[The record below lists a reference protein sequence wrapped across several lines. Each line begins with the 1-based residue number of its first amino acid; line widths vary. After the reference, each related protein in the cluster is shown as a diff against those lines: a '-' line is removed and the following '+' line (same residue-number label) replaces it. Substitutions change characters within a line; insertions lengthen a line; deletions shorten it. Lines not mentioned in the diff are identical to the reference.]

1 MPFKTKDLEG
11 LLEAYALLTSAL
23 DLKTVLTEV
32 LRKAGAQLKAE
43 ASSIMLLD
51 EASGELVYEVALG
64 EAGLRIME
72 QQRLKAGVG
81 LAGWVAGNLKP
92 LSVEDAYKDAR
103 FFPGFDKKT
112 GFLTKS
118 VLCMPLLAKD
128 RLLGVAE
135 IINKKD
141 GASFTPGDQAL
152 FAKYCE
158 VAAIA
163 IDNAL
168 LHGKALEQ
176 DRLQHDMRIAEQIQS
191 ASLPSDIPSI
201 RNLRVECRS
210 IACRY
215 VAGDVVDITRLP
227 DGRLAVLVADV
238 SGKGVPAAL
247 FGAKFSADFEY
258 LAQADPEGGAL
269 FNRLNA
275 IVTRRS
281 KQGIFITAVYAVID
295 PASGV
300 VEYVNAGHLPPVIVG
315 PLAGGCRLA
324 GASGYPPLGV
334 MEDLN
339 YKSTRLTLAQGE
351 RIVFMTDGVWDAR
364 SLSGARL
371 GPEKAQGILADC
383 PELAVPR
390 LMKAITKFTA
400 GVPLAD
406 DITVVGVG
414 YGDYEERTFPS
425 QTKSL
430 AQARQF
436 VEKLALAHGFDDR
449 HTGAIL
455 LALTEAASNII
466 KHTYRM
472 NPDERIRIG
481 VGRGP
486 DQFSIHIRD
495 WGDRQDPGRFVSRD
509 LADIRPGGLGVRYIR
524 EVMDVVEFDDKLWDG
539 NELHMLVRGKRN
551 KTNADKN

>member
-1 MPFKTKDLEG
+1 MPSKTTDLEK
-11 LLEAYALLTSAL
+11 LLDVYALLSSTL
-23 DLKTVLTEV
+23 DLKAVLAEV
-32 LRKAGAQLKAE
+32 LNKAGAVLKAE
-43 ASSIMLLD
+43 ASNIMLLD
-51 EASGELVYEVALG
+51 EAAGELVYEVALG
-64 EAGLRIME
+64 EAGPRIME
-72 QQRLKAGVG
+72 LQRLKVG
-81 LAGWVAGNLKP
+81 TGISGWVAQNLKP
-92 LSVEDAYKDAR
+92 LLAEDAYKDPR
-103 FFPGFDKKT
+103 FFPGFDEKT
-112 GFLTKS
+112 GFRTKS
-118 VLCMPLLAKD
+118 VLCIPLFAKG
-128 RLLGVAE
+128 RLIGVAE
-135 IINKKD
+135 IMNKK
-141 GASFTPGDQAL
+141 GGVPFTPADQAL
-152 FAKYCE
+152 FTRYCG

-168 LHGKALEQ
+168 LHGKELEQ

-247 FGAKFSADFEY
+247 FGAKFSADFEH

-295 PASGV
+295 PATGTV
-300 VEYVNAGHLPPVIVG
+300 DFVNAGHLPPVIVG
-315 PLAGGCRLA
+315 PLPGDCRLA
-324 GASGYPPLGV
+324 GGSGYPPLGV
-334 MEDLN
+334 MEDTDYRSSRLN
-339 YKSTRLTLAQGE
+339 LVTGE
-351 RIVFMTDGVWDAR
+351 RIVFMTDGVWDAK
-364 SLSGARL
+364 SPSGVRL
-371 GPEKAQGILADC
+371 GPEQAQKILSDC

-390 LMKAITKFTA
+390 LMKAIAKFTA
-400 GVPLAD
+400 GQALAD

-414 YGDYEERTFPS
+414 YGDYEELTFPS
-425 QTKSL
+425 QTASL
-430 AQARQF
+430 SKARQF
-436 VEKLALAHGFDDR
+436 VEKLALAHGLDDR

-481 VGRGP
+481 VGRFD

-539 NELHMLVRGKRN
+539 NELHMLVRGKRKQN
-551 KTNADKN
+551 K

>member
-1 MPFKTKDLEG
+1 MVFKTKDLER
-11 LLEAYALLTSAL
+11 LLDVYALLTSTL
-23 DLKTVLTEV
+23 DLKAVLTEV
-32 LRKAGAQLKAE
+32 LKKAGTVLGAE
-43 ASSIMLLD
+43 ASNIMLLD
-51 EASGELVYEVALG
+51 AAAGELVYEVALG

-72 QQRLKAGVG
+72 QQRLKVGAGI
-81 LAGWVAGNLKP
+81 AGWVAKNLKP
-92 LSVEDAYKDAR
+92 LLVEDAYKDPR

-112 GFLTKS
+112 GFRSKS
-118 VLCMPLLAKD
+118 IICLPLFAKD
-128 RLLGVAE
+128 QLIGVAE
-135 IINKKD
+135 LINKKN
-141 GASFTPGDQAL
+141 GTPFTPGDQAL
-152 FAKYCE
+152 FTRYCGI
-158 VAAIA
+158 AAIA

-168 LHGKALEQ
+168 LHRKALEQ
-176 DRLQHDMRIAEQIQS
+176 DRLQHDMKIAEQIQS

-215 VAGDVVDITRLP
+215 VAGDVVDITRLA

-258 LAQADPEGGAL
+258 LAQADSEGGAL
-269 FNRLNA
+269 LNRLNA

-281 KQGIFITAVYAVID
+281 KRGIFITAVYAVID

-300 VEYVNAGHLPPVIVG
+300 VEFVNAGHLPPVIVG
-315 PLAGGCRLA
+315 PLPGDCRLA
-324 GASGYPPLGV
+324 GASEYPPLGV
-334 MEDLN
+334 MEDID
-339 YKSTRLTLAQGE
+339 YKSARLTLAPGE
-351 RIVFMTDGVWDAR
+351 RIVFMTDGVWDAK
-364 SLSGARL
+364 SPSGARL
-371 GPEKAQGILADC
+371 GPEKVQEILADC

-390 LMKAITKFTA
+390 LMKAIGRFTEGQA
-400 GVPLAD
+400 LAD

-414 YGDYEERTFPS
+414 YGDYEERTFS
-425 QTKSL
+425 SETKSL
-430 AQARQF
+430 AKARQF

-449 HTGAIL
+449 NTGAIL
-455 LALTEAASNII
+455 LALTEAVSNII
-466 KHTYRM
+466 KHTYHM
-472 NPDERIRIG
+472 NPDEKIRIG
-481 VGRGP
+481 VGRSA

-539 NELHMLVRGKRN
+539 NELHMLVRGKN
-551 KTNADKN
+551 KCR